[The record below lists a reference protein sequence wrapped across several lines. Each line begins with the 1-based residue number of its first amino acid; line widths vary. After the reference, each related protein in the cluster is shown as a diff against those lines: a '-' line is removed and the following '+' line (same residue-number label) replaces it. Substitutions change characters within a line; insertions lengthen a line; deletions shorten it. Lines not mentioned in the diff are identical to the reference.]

1 MNICKRVGS
10 LMLSLLLVF
19 SLLSSTLAVQTY
31 AATAPALSVESKS
44 VSPGEQFTIAVNLA
58 NATSVY
64 GGNFTLQY
72 DSNLLTA
79 DFFAFGSIVGGHT
92 KNCNLDYQSAGNLI
106 RFTFSGASAL
116 TSSGTLVTF
125 TFTAKQSVSGSAA
138 LKFTAYKMY
147 DENGSAITST
157 ANGSTI
163 TISSKPVVSPSI
175 SITNKTV
182 TIGETVSVPIMISN
196 SSDVYGGN
204 FTLQYDSNLLTAES
218 YSFGSIVSGHTK
230 NCNLN
235 YQSAGNLIRVTFSG
249 ASAVSS
255 DGTLV
260 TLTFTAKAE
269 GTSALQ
275 FTAYKMYDEN
285 GSSIATTVSN
295 GNVTVEQKTTK
306 TLTSISVQSNPTK
319 TTYYIGDSLNTSGLQ
334 LKLTY
339 SDGSNET
346 VTSGYTTSGF
356 SSTSAGT
363 KTVTV
368 SYDGKTTTF
377 TVTVNTP
384 SISLSSASK
393 SMTVGDTATLTAT
406 TLPNGQAVTW
416 VSSDTSVATVSGGT
430 ITAKATGTATIT
442 AKFTYNGIT
451 YSKPCSLKV
460 ELNTTNVITGQCGP
474 NAYYSLNLDAH
485 SLSITG
491 AGSLDGWSES
501 STAPWF
507 KYTHNVR
514 DVTIAEGITCI
525 PSYSF
530 YYCSQIVDVSIPNTV
545 TNIGYKAFSYCW
557 SLDKIELPESLEEIG
572 QFAFYGCSKLTT
584 ILIPKNVDNIISI
597 NAFGGCASLK
607 MIDVDLENVKFTS
620 VDGIL
625 YNKSK
630 TKLLRCPCG
639 YEKKVSVFDGVKTI
653 DEGAFKDCQIIEHIT
668 LSNSVTTIN
677 EDAFFD
683 CKNLKT
689 IYLSNKLEKI
699 YSYAFYYCTS
709 LTDIAIPDSTNYIGD
724 KAFMGCSNLKQVD
737 LSNITCSA
745 LYNYVF
751 AYCTNMQTFVF
762 PKGVSRIYVGAF
774 SSCESLKELVLPD
787 SVTVIEDS
795 AFANCIGLE
804 KITIPKSVTTIYSDS
819 FKKCNSLTIYGY
831 ENTEAETY
839 ANDESIPFIALDGK
853 ELTSISIVQNPF
865 KTTYYIGDSLNTS
878 GLTLKLTYSDGS
890 TETVKSGFTTSGFSS
905 TSAGTK
911 TITVEYGGKST
922 TFTVTVN
929 TPTVS
934 LSLTSKSMT
943 VGDTETLTAT
953 TTPSGQSV
961 TWTSSNT
968 SVATVSGGTITAKAA
983 GTATITAK
991 FTYNG
996 ISYSKTCSIT
1006 VTSAPELEPTLSS
1019 ISIATKPTKT
1029 TYEIGESLNTSGLTL
1044 KLTYSDGSTKTVS
1057 SGFTTSGFSSA
1068 TAGTKT
1074 VKVTYSGKSTN
1085 FTVIVSEPVIDQNK
1099 PCVTIERKSAR
1110 VGSTVSITVNLQNNP
1125 GIWGMDLAVNYD
1137 KSQLTLTNVTNGTV
1151 FSSSEWMQGS
1161 LSGDKYILSYE
1172 ASGFEDNTT
1181 NGVLAT
1187 LEFTVNENATA
1198 DSFSDIS
1205 LSYNTGD
1212 IINVNFDDI
1221 EMSVVSGGINITNFI
1236 YGDLNGD
1243 GLVNKKDSLLM
1254 KMYLADNST
1263 VIDKK
1268 AADVYADGIINKKD
1282 SLYLKQYLAGLDVE
1296 LGA

>member
-1 MNICKRVGS
+1 MNMCKRVGS

-31 AATAPALSVESKS
+31 AATVPVLSAESKS
-44 VSPGEQFTIAVNLA
+44 VSPGEQFTIKVNLA

-79 DFFAFGSIVGGHT
+79 DSFAFGSIVGGHT

-116 TSSGTLVTF
+116 ISSGTLVTF

-157 ANGSTI
+157 ASSATI

-175 SITNKTV
+175 SIANKTV
-182 TIGETVSVPIMISN
+182 TVGETVSVPVMLSN

-204 FTLQYDSNLLTAES
+204 FTLQYDNSLLTAES

-230 NCNLN
+230 NCNLD

-249 ASAVSS
+249 AEAISS
-255 DGTLV
+255 DGTLI
-260 TLTFTAKAE
+260 TLTFTAKAA
-269 GTSALQ
+269 GTASLQ

-285 GSSIATTVSN
+285 GSSIATTMDNSEIVIENKPTNITAEGTWGDNLTWVLYNDGLLTISGSGDMMWSGYPHYNGYPWNSYKSEITTIQINEGVTSIELYAFYNYSKVANVILPTTLTEINDYAFANCYNLENINLPDSLISIGDSAFSACWNLAEIKELSDLEHLGNKVFEGSAFFENQQDTVKYYGKWCIGCENLVTTATIKSGTKYIAGRAFEDCPELIEIIMPNSLICIDEYAFYGCVKLSKVIFSN
-295 GNVTVEQKTTK
+295 QLKTIGSGAFYDCALIRVGLPDSLISIESEAFMHCYNLTEIIIPKSVISIGDCAFAFAHDLVIYGQSSSYAETYATENAIDFVALDAK
-306 TLTSISVQSNPTK
+306 TLTSVSIYTEPSAIS
-319 TTYYIGDSLNTSGLQ
+319 YYIGDTLDTNGLT
-334 LKLTY
+334 LKLAY
-339 SDGSNET
+339 SDGSTET
-346 VTSGYTTSGF
+346 VSSGFTTSGF
-356 SSTSAGT
+356 SSTSVGT
-363 KTVTV
+363 KTITV
-368 SYDGKTTTF
+368 EYGGKTTTF
-377 TVTVNTP
+377 SVTVNTP
-384 SISLSSASK
+384 SVFLSSTST

-406 TLPNGQAVTW
+406 T
-416 VSSDTSVATVSGGT
+416 
-430 ITAKATGTATIT
+430 
-442 AKFTYNGIT
+442 
-451 YSKPCSLKV
+451 
-460 ELNTTNVITGQCGP
+460 
-474 NAYYSLNLDAH
+474 
-485 SLSITG
+485 
-491 AGSLDGWSES
+491 
-501 STAPWF
+501 
-507 KYTHNVR
+507 
-514 DVTIAEGITCI
+514 
-525 PSYSF
+525 
-530 YYCSQIVDVSIPNTV
+530 
-545 TNIGYKAFSYCW
+545 
-557 SLDKIELPESLEEIG
+557 
-572 QFAFYGCSKLTT
+572 
-584 ILIPKNVDNIISI
+584 
-597 NAFGGCASLK
+597 
-607 MIDVDLENVKFTS
+607 
-620 VDGIL
+620 
-625 YNKSK
+625 
-630 TKLLRCPCG
+630 
-639 YEKKVSVFDGVKTI
+639 
-653 DEGAFKDCQIIEHIT
+653 
-668 LSNSVTTIN
+668 
-677 EDAFFD
+677 
-683 CKNLKT
+683 
-689 IYLSNKLEKI
+689 
-699 YSYAFYYCTS
+699 
-709 LTDIAIPDSTNYIGD
+709 
-724 KAFMGCSNLKQVD
+724 
-737 LSNITCSA
+737 
-745 LYNYVF
+745 
-751 AYCTNMQTFVF
+751 
-762 PKGVSRIYVGAF
+762 
-774 SSCESLKELVLPD
+774 
-787 SVTVIEDS
+787 
-795 AFANCIGLE
+795 
-804 KITIPKSVTTIYSDS
+804 
-819 FKKCNSLTIYGY
+819 
-831 ENTEAETY
+831 
-839 ANDESIPFIALDGK
+839 
-853 ELTSISIVQNPF
+853 
-865 KTTYYIGDSLNTS
+865 
-878 GLTLKLTYSDGS
+878 
-890 TETVKSGFTTSGFSS
+890 
-905 TSAGTK
+905 
-911 TITVEYGGKST
+911 
-922 TFTVTVN
+922 
-929 TPTVS
+929 
-934 LSLTSKSMT
+934 
-943 VGDTETLTAT
+943 
-953 TTPSGQSV
+953 TPSGQTV
-961 TWTSSNT
+961 AWTSSNT
-968 SVATVSGGTITAKAA
+968 GVATVSDGTITAKAA

-996 ISYSKTCSIT
+996 ITYRKNCSVT
-1006 VTSAPELEPTLSS
+1006 VASAPNPEPTLSS

-1085 FTVIVSEPVIDQNK
+1085 FTVIVNEPIIDQNK
-1099 PCVTIERKSAR
+1099 PCVTIERKNAR

-1161 LSGDKYILSYE
+1161 LTGDKYILSYE

-1187 LEFTVNENATA
+1187 LEFTVNENATV

-1263 VIDKK
+1263 IIDKQ

>member
-31 AATAPALSVESKS
+31 AATVPELSAESKS
-44 VSPGEQFTIAVNLA
+44 VSPGEQFSITVNLA

-79 DFFAFGSIVGGHT
+79 DSFTFGSIVGGHT

-138 LKFTAYKMY
+138 LKFTSYKMY
-147 DENGSAITST
+147 DVNGSSITSM

-182 TIGETVSVPIMISN
+182 TVGETVSVPIMISN

-260 TLTFTAKAE
+260 TFTFTAKAE
-269 GTSALQ
+269 GTAALQ
-275 FTAYKMYDEN
+275 FIEYKMYDEN
-285 GSSIATTVSN
+285 GSSLDSTTNGATININKVEIIS
-295 GNVTVEQKTTK
+295 GYCGVNVT
-306 TLTSISVQSNPTK
+306 
-319 TTYYIGDSLNTSGLQ
+319 
-334 LKLTY
+334 
-339 SDGSNET
+339 
-346 VTSGYTTSGF
+346 
-356 SSTSAGT
+356 
-363 KTVTV
+363 
-368 SYDGKTTTF
+368 
-377 TVTVNTP
+377 
-384 SISLSSASK
+384 
-393 SMTVGDTATLTAT
+393 
-406 TLPNGQAVTW
+406 
-416 VSSDTSVATVSGGT
+416 
-430 ITAKATGTATIT
+430 
-442 AKFTYNGIT
+442 
-451 YSKPCSLKV
+451 
-460 ELNTTNVITGQCGP
+460 
-474 NAYYSLNLDAH
+474 YSLNLSAKTITISGTGDMYDFNESNSAPWNTYKSYIQKVKIENGVTRIGNYAFGWNSGLSEVVISDTVESIGEWAFAWTGLT
-485 SLSITG
+485 SLFIPASVFSVASYSSFVGTQQLQSITVDSENKVYESMQNCFIQKEIKTIVFG
-491 AGSLDGWSES
+491 CKNSVIPDDRSVVAIGSNAFS
-501 STAPWF
+501 SVQLPCDF
-507 KYTHNVR
+507 V
-514 DVTIAEGITCI
+514 I
-525 PSYSF
+525 PSSIISIG
-530 YYCSQIVDVSIPNTV
+530 SQ
-545 TNIGYKAFSYCW
+545 AFSYDY
-557 SLDKIELPESLEEIG
+557 SITSIIVPSSVTDLER
-572 QFAFYGCSKLTT
+572 FAFSHCTNIEEARILCNIST
-584 ILIPKNVDNIISI
+584 IRNRL
-597 NAFGGCASLK
+597 F
-607 MIDVDLENVKFTS
+607 
-620 VDGIL
+620 
-625 YNKSK
+625 Y
-630 TKLLRCPCG
+630 
-639 YEKKVSVFDGVKTI
+639 
-653 DEGAFKDCQIIEHIT
+653 
-668 LSNSVTTIN
+668 
-677 EDAFFD
+677 D

-689 IYLSNKLEKI
+689 VYLPGSIDIIE
-699 YSYAFYYCTS
+699 SYAFDDCSSLETVYFDGTKEQWDNITIQTNNEVLLQANIVCTKTVSSISITNMPKKTQYYV
-709 LTDIAIPDSTNYIGD
+709 GD
-724 KAFMGCSNLKQVD
+724 KFD
-737 LSNITCSA
+737 T
-745 LYNYVF
+745 
-751 AYCTNMQTFVF
+751 
-762 PKGVSRIYVGAF
+762 
-774 SSCESLKELVLPD
+774 
-787 SVTVIEDS
+787 
-795 AFANCIGLE
+795 IGLE
-804 KITIPKSVTTIYSDS
+804 
-819 FKKCNSLTIYGY
+819 L
-831 ENTEAETY
+831 
-839 ANDESIPFIALDGK
+839 
-853 ELTSISIVQNPF
+853 
-865 KTTYYIGDSLNTS
+865 KTTYT
-878 GLTLKLTYSDGS
+878 DGT
-890 TETVKSGFTTSGFSS
+890 TEVITSGFTTSGFSS

-911 TITVEYGGKST
+911 TITVEYGGKTT

-929 TPTVS
+929 TPIVS
-934 LSLTSKSMT
+934 LSSTSKSMT
-943 VGDTETLTAT
+943 VGDTATLTAT
-953 TTPSGQSV
+953 TTPSGQTV

-968 SVATVSGGTITAKAA
+968 SVATVSDGTITAKAA

-996 ISYSKTCSIT
+996 ITYRKNCSVT
-1006 VTSAPELEPTLSS
+1006 VASAPNPEPTLSS

-1029 TYEIGESLNTSGLTL
+1029 TYEIGESLNISGLTL

-1057 SGFTTSGFSSA
+1057 SGFTTSGFSSD

-1085 FTVIVSEPVIDQNK
+1085 FTVIVNEPIIDQNK
-1099 PCVTIERKSAR
+1099 PCVTIERKNAR

-1221 EMSVVSGGINITNFI
+1221 EMSVVSGGINITDFI

-1263 VIDKK
+1263 IIDKQ

>member
-1 MNICKRVGS
+1 MNMCKRVGS

-31 AATAPALSVESKS
+31 AATVPVLSAESKS
-44 VSPGEQFTIAVNLA
+44 VSPGEQFTIKVNLA

-79 DFFAFGSIVGGHT
+79 DSFAFGSIVGGHT

-138 LKFTAYKMY
+138 LKFTGYKMY
-147 DENGSAITST
+147 DVNGSSITST

-163 TISSKPVVSPSI
+163 TISSKPVVSPNI

-182 TIGETVSVPIMISN
+182 TVGETISVPVMISN

-204 FTLQYDSNLLTAES
+204 FTLQYDNSLLTAES

-230 NCNLN
+230 NCNLD

-260 TLTFTAKAE
+260 TFTFTAKAE
-269 GTSALQ
+269 GTAALQ

-285 GSSIATTVSN
+285 GSSIYTSASGSNVIISPKPNNIITRSCGTGVTGELNLDTGVLTISGAGALWEHGDNDGVFSTYKESIRKIIINNGITRIGTCNFDNYDLLEEVIISESVVEIGARAFRDCDSLNTVIIPDSVTKIDFECFAGCDNLTTVNLPNGISILNDNLFYNCPSLESIIIPNNVIEIKYGVFGSTGIKSIDIPSSVQRIGDDAFIGCETLEKVTLNEGLLSIGKRTFIDCPKLLEICIPKSVVTIADDEWGHAFDLATTIYGYRNSVAQTYAIEW
-295 GNVTVEQKTTK
+295 GNEFIPLD
-306 TLTSISVQSNPTK
+306 LTELVAISVYTLPNK
-319 TTYYIGDSLNTSGLQ
+319 TIYYIGDSLNTSGLV
-334 LKLTY
+334 LRLTY
-339 SDGSNET
+339 GDGSTET
-346 VTSGYTTSGF
+346 VSSGFTTSGF
-356 SSTSAGT
+356 SSTSVGT
-363 KTVTV
+363 KTITV
-368 SYDGKTTTF
+368 EYGGKTTTF
-377 TVTVNTP
+377 SVTVNTP
-384 SISLSSASK
+384 SVSLSSTST
-393 SMTVGDTATLTAT
+393 SMTVGDTVTLTAT
-406 TLPNGQAVTW
+406 TTPSGQSVTW
-416 VSSDTSVATVSGGT
+416 TSSNTSVATVSGGT

-451 YSKPCSLKV
+451 YSK
-460 ELNTTNVITGQCGP
+460 
-474 NAYYSLNLDAH
+474 
-485 SLSITG
+485 
-491 AGSLDGWSES
+491 
-501 STAPWF
+501 
-507 KYTHNVR
+507 
-514 DVTIAEGITCI
+514 TC
-525 PSYSF
+525 
-530 YYCSQIVDVSIPNTV
+530 
-545 TNIGYKAFSYCW
+545 
-557 SLDKIELPESLEEIG
+557 
-572 QFAFYGCSKLTT
+572 
-584 ILIPKNVDNIISI
+584 
-597 NAFGGCASLK
+597 
-607 MIDVDLENVKFTS
+607 
-620 VDGIL
+620 
-625 YNKSK
+625 
-630 TKLLRCPCG
+630 
-639 YEKKVSVFDGVKTI
+639 
-653 DEGAFKDCQIIEHIT
+653 
-668 LSNSVTTIN
+668 
-677 EDAFFD
+677 
-683 CKNLKT
+683 
-689 IYLSNKLEKI
+689 
-699 YSYAFYYCTS
+699 
-709 LTDIAIPDSTNYIGD
+709 
-724 KAFMGCSNLKQVD
+724 
-737 LSNITCSA
+737 
-745 LYNYVF
+745 
-751 AYCTNMQTFVF
+751 
-762 PKGVSRIYVGAF
+762 
-774 SSCESLKELVLPD
+774 
-787 SVTVIEDS
+787 SVTV
-795 AFANCIGLE
+795 A
-804 KITIPKSVTTIYSDS
+804 
-819 FKKCNSLTIYGY
+819 
-831 ENTEAETY
+831 
-839 ANDESIPFIALDGK
+839 
-853 ELTSISIVQNPF
+853 
-865 KTTYYIGDSLNTS
+865 
-878 GLTLKLTYSDGS
+878 
-890 TETVKSGFTTSGFSS
+890 
-905 TSAGTK
+905 
-911 TITVEYGGKST
+911 
-922 TFTVTVN
+922 
-929 TPTVS
+929 
-934 LSLTSKSMT
+934 
-943 VGDTETLTAT
+943 
-953 TTPSGQSV
+953 
-961 TWTSSNT
+961 
-968 SVATVSGGTITAKAA
+968 
-983 GTATITAK
+983 
-991 FTYNG
+991 
-996 ISYSKTCSIT
+996 
-1006 VTSAPELEPTLSS
+1006 SAPNPEPTLSS

-1057 SGFTTSGFSSA
+1057 SGFTTSGFSSD
-1068 TAGTKT
+1068 TAGTKN

-1085 FTVIVSEPVIDQNK
+1085 FTVIVNEPIIDQNK
-1099 PCVTIERKSAR
+1099 PCVTIERKNAR

-1263 VIDKK
+1263 VIDKQ

>member
-31 AATAPALSVESKS
+31 AATVPELSAESKS
-44 VSPGEQFTIAVNLA
+44 VSPGDQFTVTVNLA

-79 DFFAFGSIVGGHT
+79 DSFTFGSIVGGHT
-92 KNCNLDYQSAGNLI
+92 KNCNLDYQSVGNLI

-138 LKFTAYKMY
+138 LKFTSYKMY
-147 DENGSAITST
+147 DVNGSSITSM

-182 TIGETVSVPIMISN
+182 TVGETVSVPIMISN

-260 TLTFTAKAE
+260 TFTFTAKAE
-269 GTSALQ
+269 GTAALQ
-275 FTAYKMYDEN
+275 FIEYKMYDEN
-285 GSSIATTVSN
+285 GSSIATTISN
-295 GNVTVEQKTTK
+295 GNVTVELEPAK
-306 TLTSISVQSNPTK
+306 TLTSISVQTNPTK
-319 TTYYIGDSLNTSGLQ
+319 TTYEIGEALDPAGLTLKLNYSDGSTEIISSGFTTSGFNSSSAGTKTITVTYSGKTTTFNVTINSSTGDNYSGTTGDCEWRFYPSTGIIIISGNGKMGSYYPYSKRPWNQYSDKIKKVIIENGVTNVGQEAFLFCSGLESVELSETVSTIEIEAFDQCDNLTEINLPNSLKSIQTLAFFSCEKLTITKMPNQLKYIGDRAFEDCTSITGVEIPASVTLVSSDAFADCCSLEYFEVDSNNQNYTSVDGNLYNKDKTVFEEHAHGKSDNSFTLPNYVTSLGMSSFYGSINLESVDLSKSNIKSIPWCSFEHCNKLTSIAIPHSVTSIGKYAFNNCKNLSDIYYYGTEEEWSSISINDYNAPLSTANIHYISKSLNLISISKQPTKTTYFVGEALDTTGLQ

-339 SDGSNET
+339 D
-346 VTSGYTTSGF
+346 
-356 SSTSAGT
+356 
-363 KTVTV
+363 
-368 SYDGKTTTF
+368 
-377 TVTVNTP
+377 
-384 SISLSSASK
+384 
-393 SMTVGDTATLTAT
+393 
-406 TLPNGQAVTW
+406 
-416 VSSDTSVATVSGGT
+416 
-430 ITAKATGTATIT
+430 
-442 AKFTYNGIT
+442 
-451 YSKPCSLKV
+451 
-460 ELNTTNVITGQCGP
+460 
-474 NAYYSLNLDAH
+474 
-485 SLSITG
+485 
-491 AGSLDGWSES
+491 
-501 STAPWF
+501 
-507 KYTHNVR
+507 
-514 DVTIAEGITCI
+514 
-525 PSYSF
+525 
-530 YYCSQIVDVSIPNTV
+530 
-545 TNIGYKAFSYCW
+545 
-557 SLDKIELPESLEEIG
+557 
-572 QFAFYGCSKLTT
+572 
-584 ILIPKNVDNIISI
+584 
-597 NAFGGCASLK
+597 
-607 MIDVDLENVKFTS
+607 
-620 VDGIL
+620 
-625 YNKSK
+625 
-630 TKLLRCPCG
+630 
-639 YEKKVSVFDGVKTI
+639 
-653 DEGAFKDCQIIEHIT
+653 
-668 LSNSVTTIN
+668 
-677 EDAFFD
+677 
-683 CKNLKT
+683 
-689 IYLSNKLEKI
+689 
-699 YSYAFYYCTS
+699 
-709 LTDIAIPDSTNYIGD
+709 
-724 KAFMGCSNLKQVD
+724 
-737 LSNITCSA
+737 
-745 LYNYVF
+745 
-751 AYCTNMQTFVF
+751 
-762 PKGVSRIYVGAF
+762 
-774 SSCESLKELVLPD
+774 
-787 SVTVIEDS
+787 
-795 AFANCIGLE
+795 
-804 KITIPKSVTTIYSDS
+804 
-819 FKKCNSLTIYGY
+819 
-831 ENTEAETY
+831 
-839 ANDESIPFIALDGK
+839 
-853 ELTSISIVQNPF
+853 
-865 KTTYYIGDSLNTS
+865 
-878 GLTLKLTYSDGS
+878 DGS
-890 TETVKSGFTTSGFSS
+890 TEFVTNGFTTSGFSS
-905 TSAGTK
+905 TSVGIK
-911 TITVEYGGKST
+911 
-922 TFTVTVN
+922 TVTVTYEGKN
-929 TPTVS
+929 TTFCVIVNAPTIT
-934 LSLTSKSMT
+934 LSATSKSMK
-943 VGDTETLTAT
+943 VGETTTLTAT

-961 TWTSSNT
+961 TWSSSNT
-968 SVATVSGGTITAKAA
+968 SVATVSNGIITAKAT

-996 ISYSKTCSIT
+996 ISYSKTCSVT
-1006 VTSAPELEPTLSS
+1006 VTSAPNPEPTLSS

-1099 PCVTIERKSAR
+1099 PSVTIERKSAR

-1151 FSSSEWMQGS
+1151 FSSSEWTQGS

-1172 ASGFEDNTT
+1172 ASGFEDNTI

-1221 EMSVVSGGINITNFI
+1221 EMSVVSGGINITDFI

-1263 VIDKK
+1263 VIDKQ